1 MIVRVAMFLLAL
13 SLLPGCVAFERAPV
27 SKLRCDSALAGRW
40 QPVKDGPLNSTVEIA
55 ADCTLRWPNEAGGF
69 HAATVTGFTLGDDR
83 YLVLSPTDADRLL
96 AAEGDL
102 IRSAPKGSVFL
113 ARYRIEGGSALV
125 WLPDPQ
131 IALQAGTKD
140 EATGR
145 RIEDKFTYVEGDRK
159 AIATLL
165 RKRGDALFRMTEA
178 GGTLAFRRLPP
189 ETAP

>member
-1 MIVRVAMFLLAL
+1 MIVRVAVFLLAL

-27 SKLRCDSALAGRW
+27 SKLRCDPALAGRW

-55 ADCTLRWPNEAGGF
+55 ADCTLRWPDEAGGF
-69 HAATVTGFTLGDDR
+69 HAATLTGFTLGDDR
-83 YLVLSPTDADRLL
+83 YLVLSPADADRLL

-102 IRSAPKGSVFL
+102 IRSAPEGSVFL

>member
-27 SKLRCDSALAGRW
+27 SKLRCDPALAGRW
-40 QPVKDGPLNSTVEIA
+40 QPVKDGPLNNTVEIA

-69 HAATVTGFTLGDDR
+69 YAATLTGFALGDDR
-83 YLVLSPTDADRLL
+83 YLVFSPTDADRLL

-131 IALQAGTKD
+131 IALQTGTKD

>member
-1 MIVRVAMFLLAL
+1 MIVRIAMFMLAL
-13 SLLPGCVAFERAPV
+13 ALLPGCVAFERAPV
-27 SKLRCDSALAGRW
+27 SKLSCDPALAGRW
-40 QPVKDGPLNSTVEIA
+40 QPLKDGPLNNTVDIA
-55 ADCTLRWPNEAGGF
+55 ADCTLLWPEEAGSF
-69 HAATVTGFTLGDDR
+69 HRATLAGFTLGDDR
-83 YLVLSPTDADRLL
+83 YLVFSPTDADRLL

-113 ARYRIEGGSALV
+113 ARYRIEGDSALL

-131 IALQAGTKD
+131 IALQAGEKG

-165 RKRGDALFRMTEA
+165 RKRGDAILRMTEA
-178 GGTLAFRRLPP
+178 RGMLALRRLPP

>member
-1 MIVRVAMFLLAL
+1 MIVRVALFLLAL

-27 SKLRCDSALAGRW
+27 SKLRCDPALAGRW
-40 QPVKDGPLNSTVEIA
+40 QPVKDGPLNNTVEIGP
-55 ADCTLRWPNEAGGF
+55 DCTLRWPNEAGGF
-69 HAATVTGFTLGDDR
+69 HRATLAGFTLGDDR
-83 YLVLSPTDADRLL
+83 YLVFSPTDADRVL

-113 ARYRIEGGSALV
+113 ARYRIDGDNALL

-131 IALQAGTKD
+131 IALQAGTKG

-145 RIEDKFTYVEGDRK
+145 RIEDQFTYVEGNRK

-165 RKRGDALFRMTEA
+165 RTRGDAMFRMAETR
-178 GGTLAFRRLPP
+178 GTLALRRLPP
-189 ETAP
+189 EAAP

>member
-113 ARYRIEGGSALV
+113 ARYRVEGDSALL

-131 IALQAGTKD
+131 IALQTGTKG

>member
-27 SKLRCDSALAGRW
+27 SKLSCDPALAGRW
-40 QPVKDGPLNSTVEIA
+40 QPVKDGPLNNTVEIA
-55 ADCTLRWPNEAGGF
+55 EDCTLRWPNEAGGF
-69 HAATVTGFTLGDDR
+69 HRATLAGFTLGDDR

-131 IALQAGTKD
+131 IALQTGTKG

-159 AIATLL
+159 AIASLL
-165 RKRGDALFRMTEA
+165 RERGDALFRMNEA
-178 GGTLAFRRLPP
+178 SGSLAFRRLSP

>member
-1 MIVRVAMFLLAL
+1 MTVRFATFLLAL

-40 QPVKDGPLNSTVEIA
+40 QPVKDGPLNNTVEIGP
-55 ADCTLRWPNEAGGF
+55 DCTLRWPDEAGGF
-69 HAATVTGFTLGDDR
+69 HRATLTGFTLDDDR
-83 YLVLSPTDADRLL
+83 YLVFSPTDADRLL

-113 ARYRIEGGSALV
+113 ARYRIEGDSALL

-131 IALQAGTKD
+131 IALQAGTKG

-145 RIEDKFTYVEGDRK
+145 QIEDKFTYVEGGRK

-165 RKRGDALFRMTEA
+165 RTRGDAMFRMTEA
-178 GGTLAFRRLPP
+178 RGTLALRRLPP
-189 ETAP
+189 DTAP

>member
-27 SKLRCDSALAGRW
+27 SKLRCDPALAGRW
-40 QPVKDGPLNSTVEIA
+40 QPVKDGPLNNTVEIA

-69 HAATVTGFTLGDDR
+69 HAATVTGFALGDDR
-83 YLVLSPTDADRLL
+83 YLVFSPTDADRLL

-131 IALQAGTKD
+131 IALQTGTKD

>member
-40 QPVKDGPLNSTVEIA
+40 QPVKDGPLNNTVEIA

-69 HAATVTGFTLGDDR
+69 HAATLTGFTLGDDR

-131 IALQAGTKD
+131 IALQTGTKG

>member
-27 SKLRCDSALAGRW
+27 SKLRCDPALAGRW
-40 QPVKDGPLNSTVEIA
+40 QPVKDGPLNNTVEIG

-69 HAATVTGFTLGDDR
+69 HRATLTGFTLGDDR
-83 YLVLSPTDADRLL
+83 YLVFSPTDADRLL

-113 ARYRIEGGSALV
+113 ARYRIEGDSALL

-131 IALQAGTKD
+131 IALQAGTEG

-145 RIEDKFTYVEGDRK
+145 RIEDKFTYIEGNRK
-159 AIATLL
+159 ATATLL
-165 RKRGDALFRMTEA
+165 RKRGDAIFRMTEA
-178 GGTLAFRRLPP
+178 RGTLALRRLPP
-189 ETAP
+189 DTAP